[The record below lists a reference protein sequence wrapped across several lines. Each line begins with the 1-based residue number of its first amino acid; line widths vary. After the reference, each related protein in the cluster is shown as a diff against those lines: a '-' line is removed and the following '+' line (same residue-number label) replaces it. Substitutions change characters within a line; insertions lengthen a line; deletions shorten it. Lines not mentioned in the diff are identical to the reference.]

1 MASNLLESLSAYVT
15 PDLLGRIGSALG
27 ESPGSVSKGMGAVL
41 PALLGGVANRS
52 QDPTDFRQIFS
63 LISDPS
69 NDGSVLRDPA
79 GLVKSLSGGDGS
91 LASLAPRLLTL
102 LFGGRTDAIAQ
113 AVAQYAGVKSTSASS
128 LIRLGA
134 PLVLGFL
141 GDRVRREG
149 LGANALASL
158 LGSQRGAIASALP
171 GGLAS
176 VLGTAAPR
184 AAEKPRA
191 APRSYEPARRGPR
204 WLLPLAVGLAV
215 LAGLWGLTRGGDERR
230 PAERVADAP
239 AATTP
244 AVAAP
249 PPTAGVLRRS
259 LPNGVQ
265 ITVPNASLE
274 NQVLTFLTDSGRP
287 LDTWFNFDRVLFET
301 DSAALK
307 PSSREQLGNVAE
319 ILKAY
324 PSVRVKV
331 GGYTDN
337 TGDAGTNLELSRAR
351 ANSVRDELVS
361 LGVAADRVEAEG
373 YGQEHPVAT
382 NDTEAGRAQNRR
394 IAMRVT
400 SR

>member
-1 MASNLLESLSAYVT
+1 MASSLLESLGAYVT
-15 PDLLGRIGSALG
+15 PDLIARLGSALG

-41 PALLGGVANRS
+41 PALLAGVADRS
-52 QDPTDFRQIFS
+52 QDPSDFRQLFS

-69 NDGSVLRDPA
+69 NDGSALRDPS
-79 GLVKSLSGGDGS
+79 GLVKALNGGGS
-91 LASLAPRLLTL
+91 LAGLGSRLLTL

-113 AVAQYAGVKSTSASS
+113 AVAQYAGVSSSSASS

-134 PLVLGFL
+134 PLVLGLL

-149 LGANALASL
+149 LGANALAAL

-171 GGLAS
+171 GALAS
-176 VLGTAAPR
+176 VLGPAAPR
-184 AAEKPRA
+184 TVEPPRV
-191 APRSYEPARRGPR
+191 APRSYEPERRGAPR
-204 WLLPLAVGLAV
+204 WLLPLAIGLAL
-215 LAGLWGLTRGGDERR
+215 LAGLWSVLRGGDEDRV
-230 PAERVADAP
+230 AERAP
-239 AATTP
+239 AITEP
-244 AVAAP
+244 APPPVAAP
-249 PPTAGVLRRS
+249 PPTAAVVRRS

-265 ITVPNASLE
+265 ITFPNTSLE
-274 NQVLTFLTDSGRP
+274 NQVVSFLADSGRS

-307 PSSREQLGNVAE
+307 PSSREQLANVAE

-324 PSVRVKV
+324 PSVQVKV

-337 TGDAGTNLELSRAR
+337 TGNPATNLELSRAR
-351 ANSVRDELVS
+351 ANSVRDELVAH
-361 LGVAADRVEAEG
+361 GVAANRIEAEG
-373 YGQEHPVAT
+373 YGQERPVAT